1 MTMLTWI
8 GILFCLSQSAIL
20 SGLNLGL
27 FARSKLELQVAAK
40 KGDPR
45 AERVL
50 KLREDAN
57 FALVTIL
64 WSNVAV
70 NVLLALLSG
79 SVLGGVA
86 AFFFSTVIITVF
98 AEIIPQSYFS
108 RHAMKVASTLFPVL
122 RFYQFLAWPVARPT
136 AWVLDRWLGNEA
148 VRFFPEKDL
157 HQLLKLHME
166 AADNDIA
173 RVEGQGARNFLEL
186 DDLSLR
192 EEGEP
197 LEPDSIIPMPFDG
210 DRPRFPAISARRD
223 DPFLQRLNRST
234 RSWAV
239 LVDDQRRPRKVLRPA
254 EFIQDLFF
262 NEADFDPNHHCHQ
275 PVIVYDPTK
284 KLGELIPQL
293 KVHPASMGDTMPGDD
308 VILLWSDRPRIVT
321 GTDLLGRLLRGVA
334 RVSRNGADPRS
345 SN

>member
-1 MTMLTWI
+1 MTVLTWI

-27 FARSKLELQVAAK
+27 FARSKLELQVGAK

-50 KLREDAN
+50 RLREDAN

-108 RHAMKVASTLFPVL
+108 RHAMKVASMLFPVL
-122 RFYQFLAWPVARPT
+122 RIYQFLAWPVARPT
-136 AWVLDRWLGNEA
+136 AWVLDRWLGGEA
-148 VRFFPEKDL
+148 VRYFPEKDL
-157 HQLLKLHME
+157 HQVLKLHME
-166 AADNDIA
+166 ATENDIA

-186 DDLSLR
+186 DDISLR
-192 EEGEP
+192 DEGGP
-197 LEPDSIIPMPFDG
+197 LDPASIIPMPFDG
-210 DRPRFPAISARRD
+210 DRACFPPMRARSD
-223 DPFLQRLNRST
+223 DPFLQRLSRSA
-234 RSWAV
+234 RGWAV
-239 LVDDQRRPRKVLRPA
+239 LVDEQRQPRLVFRPA
-254 EFIQDLFF
+254 EFVQDLFF
-262 NEADFDPNHHCHQ
+262 NETDFEPARHCHQ
-275 PVIVYDPTK
+275 PVVVYDPAT
-284 KLGELIPQL
+284 KLGELIPRL
-293 KVHPASMGDTMPGDD
+293 KVRPASMGDTMPGDD
-308 VILLWSDRPRIVT
+308 VILLWNEAPRIVT

-334 RVSRNGADPRS
+334 RVSHDGTGPV
-345 SN
+345 

>member
-1 MTMLTWI
+1 MTVLTWI

-50 KLREDAN
+50 RLREDSN

-86 AFFFSTVIITVF
+86 AFFFSTVIITIF

-108 RHAMKVASTLFPVL
+108 RHAMKVASTLFPLL
-122 RFYQFLAWPVARPT
+122 RVYQFLAWPVARPT

-157 HQLLKLHME
+157 HQVLKMHME
-166 AADNDIA
+166 ATDNDIA

-186 DDLSLR
+186 DDISMR
-192 EEGEP
+192 DEGE
-197 LEPDSIIPMPFDG
+197 LVDADSIIPVTFDG
-210 DRPRFPAISARRD
+210 DRPRFPALSASRD
-223 DPFLQRLNRST
+223 DPFLKRLSRSAQG
-234 RSWAV
+234 WAV
-239 LVDDQRRPRKVLRPA
+239 LVDEQRRPRKVLRPA
-254 EFIQDLFF
+254 QFIQALFF
-262 NEADFDPNHHCHQ
+262 NEAGFDPHHHCHQ
-275 PVIVYDPTK
+275 PVVVYDPAK

-308 VILLWSDRPRIVT
+308 VILLWSDNPRIVT

-334 RVSRNGADPRS
+334 QVSGAGAGPR
-345 SN
+345 